1 MAEGLGG
8 VKTGIAATM
17 QAMEAQQ
24 VVRNGQQSSQQQQ
37 VVNKQALERVAEMQ
51 RIEAAK
57 AVGSSLGTNVN
68 TFAWEIFSLEKS
80 FFRKRLFSFY
90 LIL

>member
-1 MAEGLGG
+1 MAGIGG
-8 VKTGIAATM
+8 VGSSSTSAIEYVR
-17 QAMEAQQ
+17 QAQLAGNRQQEQQ
-24 VVRNGQQSSQQQQ
+24 VQQLAQERN
-37 VVNKQALERVAEMQ
+37 AEQQ

-57 AVGSSLGTNVN
+57 AAGSSLGTNVN